1 MSNGYNFGQANTLSP
16 EMFAEQ
22 QDLNRQQ
29 RMAQMLMQQG
39 QQAPQGQMISGRYVP
54 PSIFQNL
61 ASLAQTGAGTY
72 LQQKGDERALELS
85 KALKKEYT
93 SELNQ
98 FNELLSKNP
107 MEAYSFAAQ
116 ANSPQLQKVGMEK
129 MIPKE
134 FDLSEGQ
141 KRFVTM
147 PDGSVREVAAGAQKP
162 RAPLQ
167 IDTGTAIELRDPA
180 NPTVLLQRIPKSQ
193 MPTAGQVVERDEGT
207 FLIDTRTGQAKPIL
221 GPGNQPLMG
230 GGKPLTEVQGNAVG
244 FAARAIEANRIA
256 TDLEKQG
263 VRNTGAIRTAVGGV
277 AGMTPFIGEELEQ
290 GVRSVFNVAPTFL
303 GGTSPEQQKVEQAR
317 RDFVSAILRPESG
330 AAIGVQEAKNEE
342 KKYFPQAGDTEEV
355 IQQKQQARLKAI
367 EGLKAKAGPSGTRQI
382 NRIVESQS
390 TPQGSSGGVVDFN
403 SLPSGRR

>member
-1 MSNGYNFGQANTLSP
+1 MSNGYNFGQASTLSP

-61 ASLAQTGAGTY
+61 ASLAQTGAGAY

-134 FDLSEGQ
+134 FDLPEGV

-147 PDGSVREVAAGAQKP
+147 PDGTIKEIASGGEKFQRPIEVPTGTGTQLLDARTLKSLSFIPKVKSEGESVNPQEAPLRNQFLSQIQPHIQVTQAYGKIVSAPDSAAGDMSKIFGFMKILDPGSTVREGEYASAEQTRGIPESVVAQY
-162 RAPLQ
+162 
-167 IDTGTAIELRDPA
+167 
-180 NPTVLLQRIPKSQ
+180 N
-193 MPTAGQVVERDEGT
+193 
-207 FLIDTRTGQAKPIL
+207 
-221 GPGNQPLMG
+221 
-230 GGKPLTEVQGNAVG
+230 
-244 FAARAIEANRIA
+244 RAISGKRLTTEQREKFDQASG
-256 TDLEKQG
+256 DLITSQKKQ
-263 VRNTGAIRTAVGGV
+263 
-277 AGMTPFIGEELEQ
+277 F
-290 GVRSVFNVAPTFL
+290 
-303 GGTSPEQQKVEQAR
+303 
-317 RDFVSAILRPESG
+317 D
-330 AAIGVQEAKNEE
+330 
-342 KKYFPQAGDTEEV
+342 
-355 IQQKQQARLKAI
+355 QQKQFFTNVAAN
-367 EGLKAKAGPSGTRQI
+367 AKANPANIIFDPYENLEIKVTPPKKETPPSKG
-382 NRIVESQS
+382 
-390 TPQGSSGGVVDFN
+390 FN
-403 SLPSGRR
+403 FFGNAPAQTGWSVKSVK